1 MIFECPHLHDAVAC
15 IPIVIGR
22 MVLSVDRECFDHY
35 SATPR
40 CQHKRVRENC
50 EEHRDLSI
58 YSVCSVHWLANHQTT
73 GKKKS
78 FTYLIKI
85 RPLSKMQIQPR
96 TPRPLRESMEAVVS
110 EADQTTLRQHIT
122 RKLFGKENRR
132 VEIKKNKYK
141 ILKPIKSP
149 Q

>member
-35 SATPR
+35 SATPQ

-58 YSVCSVHWLANHQTT
+58 YSVCSVHWLANHQTS
-73 GKKKS
+73 GKKNHS
-78 FTYLIKI
+78 HIKI
-85 RPLSKMQIQPR
+85 RLLSKMQIQPR
-96 TPRPLRESMEAVVS
+96 TPRRLRESMEAVVS
-110 EADQTTLRQHIT
+110 EADQTTLRQ
-122 RKLFGKENRR
+122 L
-132 VEIKKNKYK
+132 
-141 ILKPIKSP
+141 
-149 Q
+149 